1 MNYKET
7 LQAVELALLSG
18 SVPLIIGESGIGK
31 TSLVKD
37 FSLKNNLHLINI
49 DANLL
54 KEGEIGGL
62 PMVVQGKTHYAPHH
76 KLTEMDEFL
85 KTHEEG
91 VMLFIDEINRCDHSV
106 QQELMNLI
114 LNREI
119 NGYTLDDRVFVAA
132 AMNPT
137 SKMESYRETD
147 YQVVD
152 MDPAQEDRF
161 IWYQMDSDPKEWIRW
176 GMEGGGIH
184 DTVVSFISSFPA
196 YLNYKGAD
204 EYMTSTPRSWER
216 VSKALKVFDDKAY
229 DEKTLYHLVKGN
241 VGTKIAQEFMGF
253 LNDNK
258 NPLLNSKDIFEM
270 EVLNQFVQDEIQQSS
285 HSRLYIL
292 AKNMIM
298 LLKEKMSKERAERF
312 AKTLNL
318 MPKDLRISLMKEIK
332 ADYEPIYLDL
342 QDSHEFMEGFFDCYG
357 RS

>member
-18 SVPLIIGESGIGK
+18 SVPLIIGVSGIGK

-37 FSLKNNLHLINI
+37 FSKKNNLYLINI

-119 NGYTLDDRVFVAA
+119 NGYKLNDRVFVTA

-176 GMEGGGIH
+176 GMEAGGVHESVI
-184 DTVVSFISSFPA
+184 SFISSFPA

-216 VSKALKVFDDKAY
+216 VSKALKVFEGKSY

-241 VGTKIAQEFMGF
+241 VGTKIAQEFIGF

-258 NPLLNSKDIFEM
+258 NPLLSSKDIFEM
-270 EVLNQFVQDEIQQSS
+270 EVLNQFVQDEISQSS

-298 LLKEKMSKERAERF
+298 LLKETMTKGRADRF

-332 ADYEPIYLDL
+332 ADYEPIYVEL